1 MASNLILGYEPYIFE
16 SVQLQC
22 FLMPSQ
28 RQEGCTGFTVEILEE
43 VPKGE
48 DILAHE
54 DLWVRY
60 IDIELSRLSRD
71 SNKSTLNV

>member
-1 MASNLILGYEPYIFE
+1 
-16 SVQLQC
+16 
-22 FLMPSQ
+22 MPSQ
-28 RQEGCTGFTVEILEE
+28 REGGCTGFTFEILEE